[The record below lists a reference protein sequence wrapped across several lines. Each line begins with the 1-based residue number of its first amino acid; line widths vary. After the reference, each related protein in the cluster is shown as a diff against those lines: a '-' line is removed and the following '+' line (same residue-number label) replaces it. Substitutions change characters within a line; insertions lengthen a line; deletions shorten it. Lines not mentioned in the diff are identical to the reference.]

1 MADDER
7 ETPSIAPP
15 SLPWRRRRADRP
27 EQAGQPDQPD
37 QAGQPDQPDQAGQPE
52 PTRPI
57 EPVVPTERAP
67 QPDAVEMQTWDDVLD
82 APAAEQTT
90 PEVSSWSDPTPTDD
104 PFDRFYSAPEPAER
118 APRRQ
123 RATRPTKA
131 AKPPRE
137 PRSTRSAAPAKAPKP
152 PRAPREPRPTRPAR
166 AARTAPIASVPP
178 RAAAAAVGA
187 LVGLLLTG
195 LTVGA
200 LRGCGAVRGTET
212 CGGAAGTLLLVLIV
226 VVGAL
231 LGRLALDLL
240 RAPEPGGTA
249 VLGVALVC
257 VVSLLF
263 LAGSLTSPWMV
274 VVQPILGAL
283 AFLGAQL
290 ASTAFEES

>member
-15 SLPWRRRRADRP
+15 SLPWRRRRADQP
-27 EQAGQPDQPD
+27 EQAEQPD
-37 QAGQPDQPDQAGQPE
+37 QADEAGQPE

-123 RATRPTKA
+123 RAAKATKP
-131 AKPPRE
+131 AKAPRE
-137 PRSTRSAAPAKAPKP
+137 PRSAKPAKAPKP

-240 RAPEPGGTA
+240 HAPEPGGTA